1 MTVAEINDN
10 ASYVY
15 KTMKDKQLTGV
26 YFKVE
31 ILKAGHYSF
40 QIDNTPRRTF
50 VQFGI
55 DGVRAT
61 PYKYPEITF

>member
-1 MTVAEINDN
+1 
-10 ASYVY
+10 
-15 KTMKDKQLTGV
+15 MKDKQLTGV
-26 YFKVE
+26 YFRVE

-55 DGVRAT
+55 DKVRAT